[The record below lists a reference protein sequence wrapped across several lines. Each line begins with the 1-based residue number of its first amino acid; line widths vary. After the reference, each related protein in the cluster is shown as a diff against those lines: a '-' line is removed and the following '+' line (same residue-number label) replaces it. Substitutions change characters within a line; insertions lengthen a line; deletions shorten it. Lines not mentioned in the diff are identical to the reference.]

1 MAEQWFL
8 RELREE
14 LRLRQEDV
22 GNDSGRTQ
30 IRISELERGIGDY
43 PTPEERQ
50 KIVKALV
57 KRAAVRG
64 LEILILGQN

>member
-8 RELREE
+8 KDLREE

-22 GNDSGRTQ
+22 GHYSGLTQ
-30 IRISELERGIGDY
+30 FRISELERGDEPP
-43 PTPEERQ
+43 PTWEERQ

-57 KRAAVRG
+57 KRAIFRG
-64 LEILILGQN
+64 LETLILGN

>member
-8 RELREE
+8 RELREL

-22 GNDSGRTQ
+22 GNDVGLSKL
-30 IRISELERGIGDY
+30 RISLLERGVGDD
-43 PTPEERQ
+43 PSPEERR

-57 KRAAVRG
+57 KRAAFRG
-64 LEILILGQN
+64 LEVLILDRN

>member
-14 LRLRQEDV
+14 LRLRQADV
-22 GNDSGRTQ
+22 GNDSGQ
-30 IRISELERGIGDY
+30 SQLRISELERGVGDD
-43 PTPEERQ
+43 PSPEERE

-64 LEILILGQN
+64 LEILILGRN

>member
-64 LEILILGQN
+64 LEIPILKQN

>member
-8 RELREE
+8 RDLRKE
-14 LRLRQEDV
+14 LRLDQAHIERDT
-22 GNDSGRTQ
+22 GLFPP
-30 IRISELERGIGDY
+30 RISELERGVGNP

-50 KIVKALV
+50 KIIKALV

-64 LEILILGQN
+64 LEILLLGRT